1 VYQFQ
6 FGINPC
12 WTVCLKLISEGEG
25 STQNPHK
32 NDGKQNLQFLK
43 HHQIIDTNIDAKG

>member
-1 VYQFQ
+1 LVSTLAGLF
-6 FGINPC
+6 
-12 WTVCLKLISEGEG
+12 VSSLISEGEG